1 MTTGSYIIGNHAY
14 FVRDGTSFTVPSAGT
29 ASRTA
34 KPGASD
40 TSWID
45 LGIIRSVSVQHSRD
59 VVDVFAPV
67 PGAKRLWDRLET
79 KRVLA
84 VTVTMEEMS
93 PLAWE
98 GLMGTLALTTAS
110 TQYNP
115 LEGTI
120 KKGWMKLVQYKQD
133 DTTFN
138 VTDLFSHMQVDGDT
152 EFGDS
157 IISPVFKFTAL
168 HSTLNTG
175 TLT

>member
-1 MTTGSYIIGNHAY
+1 MQTGSYIIGNHTY
-14 FVRDGTSFTVPSAGT
+14 FVRDGTSFTLPSAGT
-29 ASRTA
+29 AGRSS
-34 KPGASD
+34 KPGQND

-45 LGIIRSVSVQHSRD
+45 MGVIRSVSVQHSRD

-67 PGAKRLWDRLET
+67 PGVKRLYDRLET

-84 VTVTMEEMS
+84 ATITMEEMS

-98 GLMGTLALTTAS
+98 LLLGTLALTTSS

-120 KKGWMKLVQYKQD
+120 KKGWLKLVQYKQD

-138 VTDLFSHMQVDGDT
+138 VTDMYCHLQVDGDT

-157 IISPVFKFTAL
+157 VVAPVFKATLL

-175 TLT
+175 TLS